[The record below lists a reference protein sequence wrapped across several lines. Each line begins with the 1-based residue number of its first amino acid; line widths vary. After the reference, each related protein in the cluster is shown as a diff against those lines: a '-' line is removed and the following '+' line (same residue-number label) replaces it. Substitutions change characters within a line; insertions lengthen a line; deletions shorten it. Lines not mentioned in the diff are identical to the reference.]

1 MTDRLDRLASAAR
14 QPPAPHVP
22 GTSDEDSPAVPD
34 AARAVLSRMRA
45 SARAAQPGSGG
56 TPKNRKTGLT
66 QRRRAAAGYSGPGPD
81 ARDPQRLGSA
91 WGDLVAAAGWGTAL
105 TGASLQAL
113 WPQIVGPTNAEHA
126 VPESFDPDTGA
137 LVVRTSSTAWA
148 EQLRLMLPT
157 LRAAIDGR
165 VGQGVVRDIVV
176 VGPAPP
182 RTKGRLRVRGR
193 GPRDTYG

>member
-1 MTDRLDRLASAAR
+1 
-14 QPPAPHVP
+14 V
-22 GTSDEDSPAVPD
+22 V
-34 AARAVLSRMRA
+34 
-45 SARAAQPGSGG
+45 
-56 TPKNRKTGLT
+56 
-66 QRRRAAAGYSGPGPD
+66 
-81 ARDPQRLGSA
+81 
-91 WGDLVAAAGWGTAL
+91 AAGWETAL

-126 VPESFDPDTGA
+126 LPESFDPHTGS

-182 RTKGRLRVRGR
+182 KTKGRLRVRGR
-193 GPRDTYG
+193 GARDTYG